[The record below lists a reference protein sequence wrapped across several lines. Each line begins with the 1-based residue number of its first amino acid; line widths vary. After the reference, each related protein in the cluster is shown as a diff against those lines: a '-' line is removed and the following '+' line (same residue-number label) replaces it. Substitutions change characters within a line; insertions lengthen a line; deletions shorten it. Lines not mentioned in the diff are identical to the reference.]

1 VLTLVFGTRPEA
13 VKLGPI
19 AAELRILHVP
29 FRIIA
34 TGQHTDLLAGSPA
47 ESDLRDSTSLG
58 LASINDPAKWL
69 RTAVPRLENAL
80 EMLDASLVVVQ
91 GDTASALAGARAAC
105 LQELPVAHV
114 EAGVRS
120 GNVGEPWPEEGYRQ
134 EITRLAAYHYAAST
148 QAYANLLAEGVNAS
162 HVRLTGNPVVSALVR
177 YADAKPRKPEPF
189 VVLTMHR
196 REWLVRQQVPD
207 FYAAVCEACRE
218 HPALDV
224 LWPVHPAVRPH
235 LDALSMRHHPKNLWL
250 ERPWSYETMVDT
262 LSRACGLVTDSGG
275 LVEEAATLGI
285 PTAILRRFNDRPEAV
300 EAGIAIQMDPTDVRI
315 AIAFLAG
322 GGLARKPTDVY
333 GDASAASQ
341 VARHLASL
349 SGDD

>member
-1 VLTLVFGTRPEA
+1 VLTVVFGTRPEA
-13 VKLGPI
+13 CKLGPI
-19 AAELRILHVP
+19 AAELRVLHVP
-29 FRIIA
+29 FRIIC
-34 TGQHTDLLAGSPA
+34 TGQHTDLLEGSPA
-47 ESDLRDSTSLG
+47 ESDLRDNISLG
-58 LASINDPAKWL
+58 LASINNPVKWL
-69 RTAVPRLENAL
+69 RTAVPRLEGAL
-80 EMLDASLVVVQ
+80 DILEASLVVVQ
-91 GDTASALAGARAAC
+91 GDTASALAGARAAR
-105 LQELPVAHV
+105 LQELPVVHV

-120 GNVGEPWPEEGYRQ
+120 GCAEEPWPEEGYRR

-162 HVRLTGNPVVSALVR
+162 HVRLTGNPAVSALVW
-177 YADAKPRKPEPF
+177 YANAKPRKPEPF

-224 LWPVHPAVRPH
+224 LWPVHPAVRPY
-235 LDALSMRHHPKNLWL
+235 LDAVDKRGQPKNLWL
-250 ERPWSYETMVDT
+250 ERPFAYETMVDT

-275 LVEEAATLGI
+275 LVEEAATLGV
-285 PTAILRRFNDRPEAV
+285 PTAILRRHNDRPEAV

-333 GDASAASQ
+333 GDATAASQ
-341 VARHLASL
+341 IVRHLSQL
-349 SGDD
+349 VKE